1 MKIKD
6 IVKMT
11 AELLELTD
19 VLSLNA
25 FTGETN
31 EEDALVKHD
40 LDLLVRCANL
50 SLSILATDK
59 FKLKK
64 VETFLTETGEISFDN
79 FSKNVFEILSVKSKN
94 KKVDFRVY
102 PTILDC
108 FNKGNYS
115 VTYAYMP
122 DYKTLDE
129 DIDDFDKKVP
139 LHLMAY
145 FTASEFS
152 FVSGNFE
159 DASIWEQ
166 KYKEALGFITSS
178 KSRKLPERRWY

>member
-64 VETFLTETGEISFDN
+64 VETFLTET
-79 FSKNVFEILSVKSKN
+79 NVFEILSVKSKN

-108 FNKGNYS
+108 FKKGNYS

-166 KYKEALGFITSS
+166 KYKEAVSFITSS